1 MSNLPLES
9 IGITCKNRAHYLI
22 PTLESVLQQ
31 DYSPIECVVVNG
43 GSTDGTVEI
52 LRQYGN
58 QIKWVSEPDKG
69 HADAINKGWLMSNGE
84 ILAWLNADNVS
95 VDGSDPGAHIKV
107 GRQFISC
114 NKTKGPAMHRRD
126 E

>member
-1 MSNLPLES
+1 MK
-9 IGITCKNRAHYLI
+9 ITVITVALNSAEYIEDCIR
-22 PTLESVLQQ
+22 SVICQ
-31 DYSPIECVVVNG
+31 DYENIEYIIVDG